1 MEIIA
6 HRGAS
11 WDAPENTLAAARL
24 AWEQGADALELDLHL
39 TRDGRLAVIH
49 DEDLRR
55 TTGDPRRVAEATL
68 AELQALDAGRWKGA
82 KFAGEKIPDL
92 AAVLAVVPRGRR
104 VFIEIKGGPEVVAE
118 LTRVVSAS
126 GLAAGQVVV
135 ISFDHLAAQAAKR
148 ALPQHEAA
156 WIIDAPEAMGEST
169 LGQLLQISRELA
181 LDALDFEGSWP
192 IDEGF
197 VQQIH
202 GQRFKLYVW
211 TVDDARKARR
221 LLLAGVDGVTTNR
234 PGWLRA
240 QLGT

>member
-39 TRDGRLAVIH
+39 TKDGRLAVIH
-49 DEDLRR
+49 DEDLWR
-55 TTGDPRRVAEATL
+55 TAADRRRVAEVTMAELATL
-68 AELQALDAGRWKGA
+68 DVGRWKSG

-92 AAVLAVVPRGRR
+92 AAVLALLPPDKR

-118 LTRVVSAS
+118 LGRVVT
-126 GLAAGQVVV
+126 AADLRPGQAVI
-135 ISFDHLAAQAAKR
+135 ISFDRFAAQAAKR
-148 ALPQHEAA
+148 VLPQHEAA
-156 WIIDAPEAMGEST
+156 WILDAPGAMAGV
-169 LGQLLQISRELA
+169 QLPDVLRISRELG
-181 LDALDFEGSWP
+181 LDAIDFESSWP
-192 IDEGF
+192 LDAGS

-202 GQRFKLYVW
+202 QERFKAYVW
-211 TVDDARKARR
+211 TVDDPDRARR

-234 PGWLRA
+234 PGWLRP
-240 QLGT
+240 QLAT